1 MREIKIV
8 RLLLIILA
16 TLVLFLGYKYYAS
29 FNKTPVIQISRS
41 QIDSANNAKAKE
53 NSNPS
58 SALIK
63 INNDATEPAPQNNF
77 SKQQLEE
84 IIRDYI
90 MSNPQVIIDSTV
102 ALQNKKQKE
111 ELDNAN
117 NLVAQKKAELEDIEF
132 YPYIGP
138 KNASSK
144 IIMFYDYNCN
154 YCKTANVVLNQAI
167 AENSNIQVIYRPLPI
182 LGSDSN
188 HLAKVMLTVFQIAPE
203 KFKLIHDELMS
214 IDNIKLAD
222 FDKILSNNNINVD
235 ENKALKENLELLKES
250 LAKSDNAIKSTLT
263 LAKSINMRGVPAFI
277 IHEKLYPGMMSLSQM
292 KGALEQNIINVNDDI
307 KDKPVEN
314 KAQES
319 L

>member
-292 KGALEQNIINVNDDI
+292 KGALEQNIINVNDNI
-307 KDKPVEN
+307 EDKTVEN

>member
-63 INNDATEPAPQNNF
+63 INNDATEPGPQNNF

-235 ENKALKENLELLKES
+235 ENKVLKENLELLKES
-250 LAKSDNAIKSTLT
+250 LAKSDNAINSTLT

-292 KGALEQNIINVNDDI
+292 KGALEQKIINVNDDI
-307 KDKPVEN
+307 EDKPVEN